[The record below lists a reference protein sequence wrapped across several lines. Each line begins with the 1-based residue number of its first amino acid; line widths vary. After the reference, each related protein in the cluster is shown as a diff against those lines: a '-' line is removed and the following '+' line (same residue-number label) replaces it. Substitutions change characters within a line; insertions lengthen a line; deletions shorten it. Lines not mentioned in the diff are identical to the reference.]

1 MQVKMRSR
9 KAEIRRSP
17 KYFYEPWLVLGDFN
31 AVIDDSE
38 VCGRAAD
45 TSVSMAEFHN
55 CILDTGLLHL
65 PFTGCPF
72 TWHNCS
78 EGTRSLWKRL
88 DRMLVNEMWLET
100 WPDSSYII
108 SLPSTSD
115 HSPLIINGTH
125 RGAEHVIFRFDNYL
139 TQQSSFLDSVY
150 GIWRQRITGTAMYE
164 VVYKLKALKNVFRQ
178 QRKLKGN
185 LTENV
190 YSMAVKLETSMLKQR
205 AKLRWMKHG
214 DQSSKVFFR
223 KEQRERRSESLAKKR
238 SRLSTASKPSVGWRP
253 ERRGSGDKGA
263 GAVPAV

>member
-1 MQVKMRSR
+1 MEYWTDDGLSTVASGVGTPLYADRITKDCSRLDFARYENKHVIPLTVFVKKHNSQSGAAQ
-9 KAEIRRSP
+9 AELGAEMDTENDVAGLKSAAGQDIP
-17 KYFYEPWLVLGDFN
+17 KRGLWDVLKTLSNSISDEPWLVLGDFN

-100 WPDSSYII
+100 WPDSSYINA
-108 SLPSTSD
+108 LPSISTIP
-115 HSPLIINGTH
+115 HSSSM
-125 RGAEHVIFRFDNYL
+125 YL
-139 TQQSSFLDSVY
+139 ET
-150 GIWRQRITGTAMYE
+150 RITGTAMYE

-190 YSMAVKLETSMLKQR
+190 R
-205 AKLRWMKHG
+205 
-214 DQSSKVFFR
+214 
-223 KEQRERRSESLAKKR
+223 LAKGF
-238 SRLSTASKPSVGWRP
+238 L
-253 ERRGSGDKGA
+253 DKA
-263 GAVPAV
+263 QELFAAYKEDYLL